1 MPGETEKNRLY
12 TSGQMAEL
20 NGVSRKTLRLYQQK
34 GVLEP
39 KYVDESSGYR
49 YYTIEQIA
57 QLDLI
62 QKLQAVGL
70 TLQQIGELLKQ
81 KDVGA
86 LEQCMREQT
95 ASLDAQIEQL
105 RLARD
110 TALRLEESC
119 NVVQC
124 KPPCNQLTV
133 EWMPRK
139 RLLRFDIDKYDYDDF
154 ENWQSDGSYH
164 WEMALRSVKK
174 RIGELGLPMA
184 LFHNVGCLA
193 EKASLEQGRFVISG
207 ACVHIDDSF
216 SHDGCQYR
224 ILPAGLYITAYCDG
238 SRDTP
243 SFSQEA
249 ALVRR
254 MLEEI
259 RRSGWEIAGDYY
271 GDVMADTPAFLY
283 QGRENFMRLTIPI
296 RIPRSGDCGKTK

>member
-1 MPGETEKNRLY
+1 M
-12 TSGQMAEL
+12 S
-20 NGVSRKTLRLYQQK
+20 
-34 GVLEP
+34 
-39 KYVDESSGYR
+39 
-49 YYTIEQIA
+49 
-57 QLDLI
+57 
-62 QKLQAVGL
+62 
-70 TLQQIGELLKQ
+70 
-81 KDVGA
+81 
-86 LEQCMREQT
+86 
-95 ASLDAQIEQL
+95 
-105 RLARD
+105 
-110 TALRLEESC
+110 
-119 NVVQC
+119 
-124 KPPCNQLTV
+124 
-133 EWMPRK
+133 RK

-216 SHDGCQYR
+216 SHDGCQYH